1 MRSATSTHRVL
12 TRRCVL
18 ALAQPA
24 GELRQHPRRDLRAGN
39 SRGSAAVVPL
49 HVSAAPPE
57 RTGAHGAAFAA
68 AAAGAPTSVVRVTTE
83 WDEPYGGAPV
93 QRTHAT
99 AAFTKA
105 DKIACDSGVATETFA
120 LSGTV
125 LTVDTAM
132 QFKSLPGGVAYRTVY
147 RRC

>member
-1 MRSATSTHRVL
+1 MSFSGSRSGRFPLFAVDIVGPLFDDLLGR
-12 TRRCVL
+12 
-18 ALAQPA
+18 PA
-24 GELRQHPRRDLRAGN
+24 
-39 SRGSAAVVPL
+39 AAVVPL